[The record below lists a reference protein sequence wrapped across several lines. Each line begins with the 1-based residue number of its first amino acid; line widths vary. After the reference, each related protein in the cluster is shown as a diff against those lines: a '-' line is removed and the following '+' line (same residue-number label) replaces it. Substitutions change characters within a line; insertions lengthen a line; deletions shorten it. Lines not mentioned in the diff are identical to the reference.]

1 LDEDYI
7 KNHLAKFDEE
17 GAIRFTTQSKL
28 ENFGTLG
35 PDNAFV
41 MPKSEFDDLI
51 AETGGVLAE
60 IEKKLN
66 LNDGDLTGDNAVIAW
81 IKSEDIENIKLPTGN
96 ESGAIKGKWIPGGK
110 TGEGF
115 QKLLW
120 TYLIKTYH
128 MILIHFKLYKEIL

>member
-1 LDEDYI
+1 LLQD
-7 KNHLAKFDEE
+7 
-17 GAIRFTTQSKL
+17 R
-28 ENFGTLG
+28 
-35 PDNAFV
+35 
-41 MPKSEFDDLI
+41 LI
-51 AETGGVLAE
+51 AETGGDLAE